1 MNMRVMFALY
11 IAVIETQGWPGYLA
25 TMTTAEHEPKVYLAR
40 NTKPASVRG
49 RPWVFSNQLQFTPE
63 VRAIAPGTV
72 VRLAEPDG
80 RLLGLY
86 HFNPHS
92 LIAARLLTRN
102 HSRTIDARFY
112 RERIEKAL
120 ALRERLF
127 DRPFYRL
134 VHSEGDSLPGLVID
148 RYGDTLVVQ
157 PNTAGMDAHR
167 DMIVEALQ
175 GLLSPKA
182 IALISSGP
190 ARALEGLEPL
200 SDMPVGSVDGPIS
213 VEENGLTYFG
223 DLLGGQKTGWF
234 FDHRLN
240 RAFTARLSK
249 GQDVLDL
256 YSYAGAFGIACAA
269 GGAASVTTVDRSEGA
284 LQLAAK
290 AAEANG
296 VADRVTTVTA
306 EAFDWLAK
314 NERHFGVVVADP
326 PAFAK
331 TRKDIPAALKGYEKL
346 ARLAVQAVAPDGLI
360 CLASCSHHVSA
371 EAFQEATSA
380 GIRAGGRAAK
390 LIHSAA
396 AGPDHPVHPLLP
408 QTAYL
413 KFLVYALD

>member
-1 MNMRVMFALY
+1 
-11 IAVIETQGWPGYLA
+11 
-25 TMTTAEHEPKVYLAR
+25 MTPDENEPKIFLAR
-40 NTKPASVRG
+40 SIKPAAVRG
-49 RPWVFSNQLQFTPE
+49 RPWVFSNQIQFSAD

-72 VRLAEPDG
+72 VRLAEADG

-102 HSRTIDARFY
+102 HSRTIDVRFY
-112 RERIEKAL
+112 KERIEKAL

-134 VHSEGDSLPGLVID
+134 VHGEGDFLPGLIID
-148 RYGDTLVVQ
+148 RYGDSVVVQ
-157 PNTAGMDAHR
+157 PNTAGMDAHK
-167 DMIVEALQ
+167 DLIIEALQ
-175 GLLSPKA
+175 TVLKPKT
-182 IALISSGP
+182 IALVSTGP
-190 ARALEGLEPL
+190 ARVLEGLEPL
-200 SDMPVGSVDGPIS
+200 SEVPVGTIEGP
-213 VEENGLTYFG
+213 VQLEENGLTYFG
-223 DLLGGQKTGWF
+223 DMTGGQKTGWF

-240 RAFTARLSK
+240 RAFVSGLSK

-256 YSYAGAFGIACAA
+256 YTYAGAFALAA
-269 GGAASVTTVDRSEGA
+269 ARGGASSVTAVDRSESA
-284 LQLAAK
+284 LALASK

-296 VADRVTTVTA
+296 LADRVTTATA
-306 EAFDWLAK
+306 DVFEYLQNDT
-314 NERHFGVVVADP
+314 RHYGVVVADP

-331 TRKDIPAALKGYEKL
+331 TRKDVPSAMKGYEKL
-346 ARLAVQAVAPDGLI
+346 ARLAVQRVAPDGLLCI
-360 CLASCSHHVSA
+360 ASCSHHISA
-371 EAFQEATSA
+371 EAFQEATSN
-380 GIRAGGRAAK
+380 GIRTGGRAAR

>member
-1 MNMRVMFALY
+1 
-11 IAVIETQGWPGYLA
+11 
-25 TMTTAEHEPKVYLAR
+25 MTSEANEPKIFLAR
-40 NTKPASVRG
+40 NVKPSAVRG
-49 RPWVFSNQLQFTPE
+49 RPWVFSNQIQFTAE

-72 VRLAEPDG
+72 VRLAEADG

-112 RERIEKAL
+112 KERIEKAL
-120 ALRERLF
+120 VLRERLF

-134 VHSEGDSLPGLVID
+134 VHGEGDFLPGLIID
-148 RYGDTLVVQ
+148 RYGDSVVVQ
-157 PNTAGMDAHR
+157 PNTAGMDAHK
-167 DMIVEALQ
+167 DLIIEALQ
-175 GLLSPKA
+175 AVLNPKT
-182 IALISSGP
+182 IALVSGGP

-200 SDMPVGSVDGPIS
+200 NDVPVGAIDGP
-213 VEENGLTYFG
+213 VQLEENGLTYFG
-223 DLLGGQKTGWF
+223 DLTGGQKTGWF

-240 RAFTARLSK
+240 RAFVSRLAK

-256 YSYAGAFGIACAA
+256 YTYAGAFALAA
-269 GGAASVTTVDRSEGA
+269 ASGGANSVTAVDRSEGA
-284 LQLAAK
+284 LALANK

-296 VADRVTTVTA
+296 LSDRVTTVTA
-306 EAFDWLAK
+306 DVFEYLQNDT
-314 NERHFGVVVADP
+314 RHYGVVVADP

-331 TRKDIPAALKGYEKL
+331 TRKDIPSAMKGYEKL
-346 ARLAVQAVAPDGLI
+346 ARLAVQRVAPDGLLCI
-360 CLASCSHHVSA
+360 ASCSHHITA
-371 EAFQEATSA
+371 EAFQEATST
-380 GIRAGGRAAK
+380 GIRTGGRAAR

-408 QTAYL
+408 QTTYL

>member
-1 MNMRVMFALY
+1 
-11 IAVIETQGWPGYLA
+11 
-25 TMTTAEHEPKVYLAR
+25 MTSEENEPKIFLAR
-40 NTKPASVRG
+40 STKPSAVRG
-49 RPWVFSNQLQFTPE
+49 RPWVFSNQIQFSAD

-72 VRLAEPDG
+72 VRLAEADG

-102 HSRTIDARFY
+102 HSRSIDFRYFK
-112 RERIEKAL
+112 ERIEKAL

-134 VHSEGDSLPGLVID
+134 VHGEGDFLPGLIID

-157 PNTAGMDAHR
+157 PNTAGMDAHK
-167 DMIVEALQ
+167 DLIIEALQ
-175 GLLSPKA
+175 SVLSPA
-182 IALISSGP
+182 NIALISTGP
-190 ARALEGLEPL
+190 ARVMEGLQPL
-200 SDMPVGSVDGPIS
+200 SEVPVGTIDGP
-213 VEENGLTYFG
+213 VQLEENGLTYYG
-223 DLLGGQKTGWF
+223 DITGGQKTGWF

-240 RAFTARLSK
+240 RAFVSRLSK

-256 YSYAGAFGIACAA
+256 YTYAGAFALAA
-269 GGAASVTTVDRSEGA
+269 AQGGATSVTAVDRSESA
-284 LQLAAK
+284 LALANK

-296 VADRVTTVTA
+296 LADRVTTQTA
-306 EAFDWLAK
+306 EVFEYLQNDT
-314 NERHFGVVVADP
+314 RHYGVVVADP

-331 TRKDIPAALKGYEKL
+331 TRKDVPSAMKGYEKL
-346 ARLAVQAVAPDGLI
+346 ARLAVQRVAPDGLLCI
-360 CLASCSHHVSA
+360 ASCSHHITA
-371 EAFQEATSA
+371 ESFQDATSA
-380 GIRAGGRAAK
+380 GIRTGGRAAR

>member
-1 MNMRVMFALY
+1 
-11 IAVIETQGWPGYLA
+11 
-25 TMTTAEHEPKVYLAR
+25 MTSDENEPKIFLAR
-40 NTKPASVRG
+40 NIKPASVRG
-49 RPWVFSNQLQFTPE
+49 RPWVFSNQIQFSAD

-102 HSRTIDARFY
+102 HSRAIDARFF

-120 ALRERLF
+120 LLRERLF
-127 DRPFYRL
+127 ERPFYRL
-134 VHSEGDSLPGLVID
+134 VHGEGDFLPGLVID
-148 RYGDTLVVQ
+148 RYGDAVVVQ

-167 DMIVEALQ
+167 DLILEAVQAVLK
-175 GLLSPKA
+175 PRT
-182 IALISSGP
+182 IALVSSGA
-190 ARALEGLEPL
+190 ARVLEGLPPL
-200 SDMPVGSVDGPIS
+200 NEVPVGTLDGAVPL
-213 VEENGLTYFG
+213 EENGLTYFA
-223 DLLGGQKTGWF
+223 DLTGGQKTGWF

-240 RAFTARLSK
+240 RAFVSRLAK

-256 YSYAGAFGIACAA
+256 YTYAGAFALAA
-269 GGAASVTTVDRSEGA
+269 ASGGAASVTAVDRSEGA
-284 LQLAAK
+284 LQLAAR

-296 VADRVTTVTA
+296 LADRVTTVAADVFEHLQNDT
-306 EAFDWLAK
+306 
-314 NERHFGVVVADP
+314 RHYGVVVADP

-331 TRKDIPAALKGYEKL
+331 SRKDIPSALKGYEKL
-346 ARLAVQAVAPDGLI
+346 ARLAVQRVAPDGLLCI
-360 CLASCSHHVSA
+360 ASCSHHVSA

-380 GIRAGGRAAK
+380 GIRTGGRAAR

>member
-1 MNMRVMFALY
+1 
-11 IAVIETQGWPGYLA
+11 
-25 TMTTAEHEPKVYLAR
+25 MTSDENEPKIFLAR
-40 NTKPASVRG
+40 NVKPASVRG
-49 RPWVFSNQLQFTPE
+49 RPWVFSNQLQFSAD

-72 VRLAEPDG
+72 VRLAEADG

-112 RERIEKAL
+112 KERIEKAL
-120 ALRERLF
+120 TLRERLF

-134 VHSEGDSLPGLVID
+134 VHSEGDFLPGLVID
-148 RYGDTLVVQ
+148 RYGDAVVVQ
-157 PNTAGMDAHR
+157 PNTAGMDAHKE
-167 DMIVEALQ
+167 MILEALQ
-175 GLLSPKA
+175 AVLKPKT
-182 IALISSGP
+182 IALVSGGA
-190 ARALEGLEPL
+190 ARTLEGLEPL
-200 SDMPVGSVDGPIS
+200 NEVPVGAIDGP
-213 VEENGLTYFG
+213 VQLEENGLTYFG
-223 DLLGGQKTGWF
+223 DLTGGQKTGWF

-240 RAFTARLSK
+240 RAFVSRLAR

-256 YSYAGAFGIACAA
+256 YTYAGAFALAA
-269 GGAASVTTVDRSEGA
+269 ASGGANSVTAVDRSDSA
-284 LQLAAK
+284 LQLANK

-296 VADRVTTVTA
+296 LADKVTTVTA
-306 EAFDWLAK
+306 DVFEYLQNDT
-314 NERHFGVVVADP
+314 RHYGVVVADP

-331 TRKDIPAALKGYEKL
+331 SRKDIPSAMKGYEKL
-346 ARLAVQAVAPDGLI
+346 ARLAVQRVAPDGLLCI
-360 CLASCSHHVSA
+360 ASCSHHISA

-380 GIRAGGRAAK
+380 GIRTGGRAAK
-390 LIHSAA
+390 LIHAAA